1 MTNTFKKALVS
12 GTPQIGLWLS
22 MASPLAADAVSR
34 LGYDWLLCDTEHAP
48 LEVSGALSVL
58 QAADSRTHVVVRPA
72 WNDKVLIKRHL
83 DQGAT
88 TLLIPFVETEEEA
101 RAAVSATQYPPAG
114 LRGVAGATRAS
125 GFGTTAGYLENAAD
139 GLCVILQIET
149 GNALAQLEGIAGTE
163 GVDAVFI
170 GPSDLAA
177 SLGHLGNPGHP
188 EVQAAIAARVDAFA
202 RRTGYRYGFLA
213 VDRLAD
219 EDRFGAA
226 GMAAWDLGTP
236 AIVAS
241 IEQRDVQ
248 IVGDEALAYME
259 DTRNR
264 IAGET
269 ADYFNRGE
277 FEAGVNHALEQ
288 IEASWSSEG

>member
-1 MTNTFKKALVS
+1 MRVRLVTTILLGAGFAMTGCSSETEAYEMQPVETEDS
-12 GTPQIGLWLS
+12 TRT
-22 MASPLAADAVSR
+22 AADASDPVAEPEDEF
-34 LGYDWLLCDTEHAP
+34 GWE
-48 LEVSGALSVL
+48 G
-58 QAADSRTHVVVRPA
+58 
-72 WNDKVLIKRHL
+72 L
-83 DQGAT
+83 D
-88 TLLIPFVETEEEA
+88 
-101 RAAVSATQYPPAG
+101 
-114 LRGVAGATRAS
+114 
-125 GFGTTAGYLENAAD
+125 D
-139 GLCVILQIET
+139 
-149 GNALAQLEGIAGTE
+149 
-163 GVDAVFI
+163 
-170 GPSDLAA
+170 
-177 SLGHLGNPGHP
+177 P